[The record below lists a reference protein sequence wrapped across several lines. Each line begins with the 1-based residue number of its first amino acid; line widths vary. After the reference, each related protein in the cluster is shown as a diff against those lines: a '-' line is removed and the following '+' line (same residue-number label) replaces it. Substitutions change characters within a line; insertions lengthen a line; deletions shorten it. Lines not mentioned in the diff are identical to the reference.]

1 MSKIVVAGLINI
13 ETTLKVKGFPI
24 EYFPIDYPFFG
35 IGSGVAGVA
44 INVSKALNTL
54 GEKVEIVSLIGKDEE
69 ADRVERLFEQ
79 QGWSREYLKQE
90 LSATPQSVILY
101 DPSGKREIYCDLKD
115 IQEKAYD
122 EELLKDVFDDCNIAI
137 ICNTNFARPL
147 LHIAKERNIM
157 IASDMHVLSDIH
169 DSYNKEFMKHADILF
184 LSDEK
189 LPCTPEQF
197 IIDLKDTYECKIIVM
212 GQGAKG
218 AMMYVRQED
227 TLYHMDAVSTCNV
240 VNTVGAGDALFSSFI
255 HYCIKGSSPIEA
267 LKRAEIFASYKIGTD
282 GAAKGFIDE
291 EKIEELYKNIEFKID
306 CIDIKLIKDKKL
318 FA

>member
-24 EYFPIDYPFFG
+24 EYFPIDYPFYG

-44 INVSKALNTL
+44 VNISKALNTL
-54 GEKVEIVSLIGKDEE
+54 GEEVKIVSLLGQDEE
-69 ADRVERLFEQ
+69 AERVEKMFDKL
-79 QGWSREYLKQE
+79 GWSREYIKNE
-90 LSATPQSVILY
+90 LSDTPQSIILY
-101 DPSGKREIYCDLKD
+101 DQTGKREIYCDLKD
-115 IQEKAYD
+115 IQDKAYSED
-122 EELLKDVFDDCNIAI
+122 LLKEALNDCKVAM

-147 LHIAKERNIM
+147 LRMAKERNIT

-169 DSYNKEFMKHADILF
+169 DTYNKEFMEYADILF

-189 LPCTPEQF
+189 LPCAPEKF
-197 IIDLKDTYECKIIVM
+197 IHDLKDTYQSKIIVM

-218 AMMYVRQED
+218 AMIYVRKED
-227 TLYHMDAVSTCNV
+227 ALYQIDAVNTCKV

-255 HYCIKGSSPIEA
+255 HYCMKGENPIEA

-291 EKIEELYKNIEFKID
+291 VKIEELYQGIDFKMEKILA
-306 CIDIKLIKDKKL
+306 I
-318 FA
+318 